1 MDSADRSTQKDTSSS
16 AVTSSLSPAVAEL
29 REGDVYRW
37 SYKEPGDNGAWGR
50 YHCKS
55 MIAIVKNGRL
65 RDTYWQIGGSFSPGS
80 FSFGFDDLHRFNLE
94 FLANLT
100 DLENRPEYDSDYYAD
115 EDIVNLNHPNSSKGN
130 FYVRRGA
137 KRSADKMLATAQNK
151 IADAESKK
159 RSAEATIER
168 MLARIAEIERGDTSG
183 YL

>member
-1 MDSADRSTQKDTSSS
+1 MQSHSTQNDGSSG
-16 AVTSSLSPAVAEL
+16 ARASSLSPTAAEL

-37 SYKEPGDNGAWGR
+37 SYREPGDDRMWGR

-55 MIAIVKNGRL
+55 MIAIVKDGRL
-65 RDTYWQIGGSFSPGS
+65 RDTYWQIGGSFSSGS
-80 FSFGFDDLHRFNLE
+80 FSFGIDDLHRFNLK
-94 FLANLT
+94 FLGNLS
-100 DLENRPEYDSDYYAD
+100 DLDNRPEYDADYYAD
-115 EDIVNLNHPNSSKGN
+115 EDIVNLNHSNSSKGN
-130 FYVRRGA
+130 FYIRKDA
-137 KRSADKMLATAQNK
+137 QRSADKMLATAQNK